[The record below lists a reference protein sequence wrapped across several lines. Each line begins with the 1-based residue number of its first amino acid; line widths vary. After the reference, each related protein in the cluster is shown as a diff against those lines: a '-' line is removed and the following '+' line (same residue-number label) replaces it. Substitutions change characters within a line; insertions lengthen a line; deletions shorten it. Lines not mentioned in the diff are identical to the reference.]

1 MTSDF
6 ESFHF
11 FPVSWNKL
19 HKNGVLSQLWNSARK
34 REGRAIY
41 QIDVDVFGDFLD
53 YCCLF
58 VHLLFVG
65 VKTTF
70 DRQQWPS
77 LKMNSSQGLT
87 RFCSFLALSNFWF
100 VSDLIPYKCIFG
112 LNFWSIPMWFQP
124 NSLVKSFM
132 RRTRGWEPWDRSERL
147 VSASVRSGRNSPRQP
162 FSSGKQWASPK
173 IGFVNAMLWQS
184 CQDIF
189 LRTSRIVQRR
199 PTTVPPTTA
208 ETRPVK

>member
-41 QIDVDVFGDFLD
+41 QNDVDVFGDFLD
-53 YCCLF
+53 SCCLF

-70 DRQQWPS
+70 DRQQWSS

-87 RFCSFLALSNFWF
+87 RFSSFLALSNFWF

-132 RRTRGWEPWDRSERL
+132 RRTRGWELWDRSERL
-147 VSASVRSGRNSPRQP
+147 VSASVRSGRNSLRQP
-162 FSSGKQWASPK
+162 FASGKQWASPK
-173 IGFVNAMLWQS
+173 IGFVNAML
-184 CQDIF
+184 
-189 LRTSRIVQRR
+189 
-199 PTTVPPTTA
+199 
-208 ETRPVK
+208 